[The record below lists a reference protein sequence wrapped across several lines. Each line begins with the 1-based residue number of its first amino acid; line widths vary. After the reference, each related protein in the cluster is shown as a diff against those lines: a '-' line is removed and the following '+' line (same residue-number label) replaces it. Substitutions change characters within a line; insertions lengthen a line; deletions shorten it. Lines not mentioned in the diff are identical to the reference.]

1 VEIGQQ
7 ISPNKSQPRIRAVTI
22 RILFLFA
29 CFLPACTTGTPVTL
43 VVPPPPPAAATF
55 TVIPPART
63 PIPSPAASPT
73 FTPHLRPQYSLDLLL
88 NYEKHTADVHERI
101 LYPNPTGGVLDS
113 LRLAVEPGLWP
124 GCFVLESLSVDG
136 QALSDLVPKYGR
148 LDLLLPAVLPPD
160 GSLLIDI
167 HYQLKLPET
176 RRGPDDRIRE
186 QIFGYTDR
194 QLNLVDWYPFVVPY
208 EAGRGWLWH
217 PPANY
222 GEHLVYDPADFE
234 VTIRFEGNI
243 VPVLAAPGQETSAP
257 DEERFVLQDARTFAL
272 SASPDYVVASR
283 TVAGVN
289 VHSVYLAEDAA
300 GGQTVLDATARALQ
314 LFGEL
319 FAPYQHPTLVA
330 VQGDFVPSMEYDG
343 LFFVGHPFYH
353 YVNGTPRDYLTV
365 ITVHETAHQWWFA
378 LVGSD
383 QANEPWL
390 DEALAT
396 YSERIFY
403 EWVYPDDV
411 DWWWNLRIAS
421 HEPLAGWVDSTIYD
435 TDRVYL
441 DAVYLRGAE
450 FLGALRE
457 RVGDAAFFA
466 FINEYARTYSHRRA
480 TGQDFFALLE
490 THSGADISGLLRLYF
505 RHLP

>member
-1 VEIGQQ
+1 
-7 ISPNKSQPRIRAVTI
+7 VTA
-22 RILFLFA
+22 RILFLSA
-29 CFLPACTTGTPVTL
+29 CFLSACTTGTPVTP
-43 VVPPPPPAAATF
+43 VVLPPPPTGATF
-55 TVIPPART
+55 TVTPPTRT
-63 PIPSPAASPT
+63 PSPSTTASPT
-73 FTPHLRPQYSLDLLL
+73 SIFSLRPQYSLDLLL
-88 NYEKHTADVHERI
+88 DYEKHTAEVHERI
-101 LYPNPTGGVLDS
+101 LYPNPTGGGLDS

-124 GCFVLESLSVDG
+124 GCFFLESLSVDG
-136 QALSDLVPKYGR
+136 QALGDLVPKDGR
-148 LDLLLPAVLPPD
+148 LDLPLPAALPPD
-160 GSLLIDI
+160 GSLLIEI
-167 HYQLKLPET
+167 HYQLKLSET
-176 RRGPDDRIRE
+176 RRGPDDRIRD

-208 EAGRGWLWH
+208 EAGRGWLWNR
-217 PPANY
+217 PANY
-222 GEHLVYDPADFE
+222 GEHLVYDPADFD
-234 VTIRFEGNI
+234 VTVRFEGKI
-243 VPVLAAPGQETSAP
+243 VPVLAAPGQETSAS
-257 DEERFVLQDARTFAL
+257 DRQRFVLKNARTFAL
-272 SASPDYVVASR
+272 SASPDYAVAST

-289 VHSVYLAEDAA
+289 VRSVYLTEDVQ
-300 GGQTVLDATARALQ
+300 GGQAVLEATVHALR

-319 FAPYQHPTLVA
+319 FAPYPHPTLVA

-353 YVNGTPRDYLTV
+353 YVNGTPRDYLIV

-403 EWVYPDDV
+403 ERVYPDDV
-411 DWWWNLRIAS
+411 DWWTNLRLTS

-457 RVGDAAFFA
+457 QVGDPAFFA
-466 FINEYARTYSHRRA
+466 FLNDYARTYSHRRA
-480 TGQDFFALLE
+480 TGRDFFALLE